1 MVKAAIRNETCREA
15 PVVGSFRFIQAR
27 MASYIKCL
35 SSAHSI
41 AAKYISSSGRLRGFI
56 YDYLLNQAA
65 VSYIMM
71 AIKPTSDRPES
82 SWAGEKIQGIKPILY
97 FPVRRHGLTSR
108 PGPIRSRSAKGSLIG

>member
-1 MVKAAIRNETCREA
+1 MK
-15 PVVGSFRFIQAR
+15 PVEKHLWLVRSGSFKRVWPCTP
-27 MASYIKCL
+27 KCL